1 VVVQVKAVLGLL
13 ADEIEEASQ
22 ESVVLRAILQHL
34 LLNLLALLP
43 LQVLHF
49 LPSVIY

>member
-1 VVVQVKAVLGLL
+1 MVVQVKAVLGLL
-13 ADEIEEASQ
+13 ADEIVETSQ

-43 LQVLHF
+43 LHVLHF
-49 LPSVIY
+49 LSSVNY